1 MAHHWTFAKPC
12 ELAFPWNIATAPSV
26 THTAVP
32 THCLNCS
39 PPQSQRAIVT
49 PDSLDQAATASR
61 SEDECT
67 FANNEP
73 MTMNT
78 QNSPLKA
85 GLTIRF
91 HLTDG
96 SIHSF
101 VLTDDA
107 AARKLWEG
115 VDPARLFARARIVVG
130 SEHSKAVF
138 VSAETVRVDFLHE
151 SFQCWEFPGGYSD
164 IVELSEEEFREHAQ
178 LDQPSQMSKREQQT
192 PVGDLLVSFVKL
204 QMRGGRPQFVMVEVP
219 VKLPAESQ
227 SFMQF
232 MLSKAAVHMRLRGG
246 GIGVLNLA
254 NLAAYTVYPGVAQI
268 PADSWLAE
276 PIPTKS

>member
-1 MAHHWTFAKPC
+1 MK
-12 ELAFPWNIATAPSV
+12 TAREDN
-26 THTAVP
+26 T
-32 THCLNCS
+32 
-39 PPQSQRAIVT
+39 
-49 PDSLDQAATASR
+49 
-61 SEDECT
+61 SET
-67 FANNEP
+67 V
-73 MTMNT
+73 
-78 QNSPLKA
+78 
-85 GLTIRF
+85 LTIRF

-115 VDPARLFARARIVVG
+115 VDPARLFARQRIVVG

-138 VSAETVRVDFLHE
+138 VSAETVRVDFLQD

-164 IVELSEEEFREHAQ
+164 IVELSEEEFRKHAR
-178 LDQPSQMSKREQQT
+178 LDQPALMTKRERPT

-204 QMRGGRPQFVMVEVP
+204 QMRGIRPLFVMVEIP

-227 SFMQF
+227 AFMQF

-254 NLAAYTVYPGVAQI
+254 NLAAYAVYPGVAQI
-268 PADSWLAE
+268 PADAWLAE
-276 PIPTKS
+276 PVPNHRTETP

>member
-1 MAHHWTFAKPC
+1 MKT
-12 ELAFPWNIATAPSV
+12 NPSE
-26 THTAVP
+26 TSSKAV
-32 THCLNCS
+32 
-39 PPQSQRAIVT
+39 
-49 PDSLDQAATASR
+49 
-61 SEDECT
+61 
-67 FANNEP
+67 
-73 MTMNT
+73 
-78 QNSPLKA
+78 
-85 GLTIRF
+85 LTIRF

-96 SIHSF
+96 SVHSF
-101 VLTDDA
+101 VQTDDA
-107 AARKLWEG
+107 VARKLWEG
-115 VDPARLFARARIVVG
+115 VDPARLFARPRIVIG

-138 VSAETVRVDFLHE
+138 VSAEIIRVDFLHH

-164 IVELSEEEFREHAQ
+164 IVELSEEEFRGHAQ
-178 LDQPSQMSKREQQT
+178 LDQPALMAKREQPT

-204 QMRGGRPQFVMVEVP
+204 QMRGGRPLFVMVEIP

-268 PADSWLAE
+268 PSDAWLAE
-276 PIPTKS
+276 PAENSQRT

>member
-1 MAHHWTFAKPC
+1 MTT
-12 ELAFPWNIATAPSV
+12 NT
-26 THTAVP
+26 TD
-32 THCLNCS
+32 N
-39 PPQSQRAIVT
+39 
-49 PDSLDQAATASR
+49 ASR
-61 SEDECT
+61 P
-67 FANNEP
+67 A
-73 MTMNT
+73 
-78 QNSPLKA
+78 
-85 GLTIRF
+85 LTIRF

-96 SIHSF
+96 SVHSF
-101 VLTDDA
+101 VQTDDA

-115 VDPARLFARARIVVG
+115 IDPARLFVRPRIVIG

-138 VSAETVRVDFLHE
+138 VSAETVRVDFLQD

-164 IVELSEEEFREHAQ
+164 IVELSEAEFRKHAH
-178 LDQPSQMSKREQQT
+178 LNEPALMAKRDQPT

-204 QMRGGRPQFVMVEVP
+204 QMRGGRPLFVMVEVP

-232 MLSKAAVHMRLRGG
+232 MLSKGSVHMRLRGG

-254 NLAAYTVYPGVAQI
+254 NLAGYIVYPGVAQI

-276 PIPTKS
+276 PEPEPAH